1 MQRASV
7 SVHVVPS
14 KIISNPYVNSVTRL
28 VVRVVGVVV
37 VVAEVVTVV
46 ENPLGVG
53 VVVTFEGVKKNRKSR
68 KYQVSIFLSRILL
81 QK

>member
-37 VVAEVVTVV
+37 VVAEVVNVV
-46 ENPLGVG
+46 ENPSGVG
-53 VVVTFEGVKKNRKSR
+53 VVVTFERHIG
-68 KYQVSIFLSRILL
+68 
-81 QK
+81 